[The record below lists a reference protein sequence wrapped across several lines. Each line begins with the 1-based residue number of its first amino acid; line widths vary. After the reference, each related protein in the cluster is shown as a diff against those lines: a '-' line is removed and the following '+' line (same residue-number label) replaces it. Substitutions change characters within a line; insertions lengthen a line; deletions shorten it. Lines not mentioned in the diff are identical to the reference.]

1 MTKWWEK
8 EPIRFECQADCFK
21 CCIKPGIVNFDRED
35 IRNAA
40 DFLKISPAE
49 FKKTFLTRDEGYWV
63 IEVGEE
69 GAPCSFLTDQGCGIH
84 PAKPKQC
91 QSYPFW
97 RENMDSK
104 PIVETGRRVLP
115 RHRYRTHGPL
125 GNNKILPQKISAL
138 VPRLGPLSRGGK

>member
-49 FKKTFLTRDEGYWV
+49 FKKTFLTRDEDYWV
-63 IEVGEE
+63 IRSGGRRRTLLFFDRSGMRYPPRQTQTMPVLPVLAGEY
-69 GAPCSFLTDQGCGIH
+69 GFQTH
-84 PAKPKQC
+84 
-91 QSYPFW
+91 
-97 RENMDSK
+97 
-104 PIVETGRRVLP
+104 VETGRRVLP